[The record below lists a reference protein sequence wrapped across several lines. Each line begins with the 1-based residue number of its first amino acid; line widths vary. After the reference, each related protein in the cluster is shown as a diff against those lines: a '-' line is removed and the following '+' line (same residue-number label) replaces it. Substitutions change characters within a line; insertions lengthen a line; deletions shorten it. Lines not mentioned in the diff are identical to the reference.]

1 MLSKSGG
8 FAEKWTGNEK
18 FSLNIVRFSIVDIL
32 AALKDGDSYGAQAAI
47 A

>member
-1 MLSKSGG
+1 MRAIRRRALALQHNLGTRVAAG
-8 FAEKWTGNEK
+8 F
-18 FSLNIVRFSIVDIL
+18 LLDIL

>member
-1 MLSKSGG
+1 MDQQGVQKGQQRIDRITRWPPIAVL
-8 FAEKWTGNEK
+8 
-18 FSLNIVRFSIVDIL
+18 DIL